1 MKKLL
6 SLLLLLALGLSC
18 CAFAAEDTLTG
29 VPQDEITA
37 QWGSPEKLLNYTVG
51 IWERDGQTLVAT
63 FVTDPETQQLLVQ
76 DYVILD
82 SERQLLAGTIPT
94 EDTLFHVYDV
104 VSSTAAA
111 EIPGVVDVGSDAE
124 IHAKITADGY
134 VVCWQRDGPNVFTDL
149 YLMVYDGVKGQEDG
163 LKTAYLAYVMA
174 QEDADVP
181 YTLDELLTY
190 FAPDAAEMPEVS
202 AHEAVQ
208 QVDLKQLPDEKKNIA
223 ALRECFPNA
232 GASAEDAEDYPY
244 LVYSLADGSRLFV
257 FYALDDGTMT
267 MLVLLTARRDAAD
280 FAALAEGTH
289 TYQEVLMLD
298 ANEQEFMFSGRG
310 LVTEH
315 CASDGTYW
323 QIWYLPDKEGGWSV
337 ESVEQ
342 MQRDKL
348 VTLLRYISSEDMP
361 EV

>member
-1 MKKLL
+1 MRKLL
-6 SLLLLLALGLSC
+6 CLLLLLVLGLSC

-51 IWERDGQTLVAT
+51 IWKRDGQTLVAT
-63 FVTDPETQQLLVQ
+63 FAADMETQQLLVQ

-82 SERQLLAGTIPT
+82 SERQLLAGTIPA

-134 VVCWQRDGPNVFTDL
+134 VVCWQRDCPNIFTDL
-149 YLMVYDGVKGQEDG
+149 YLTVYDGVKGQEDG
-163 LKTAYLAYVMA
+163 LKTAYVMA

-190 FAPDAAEMPEVS
+190 FAPDAAEMAEVS

-223 ALRECFPNA
+223 ALRECFPNV

-244 LVYSLADGSRLFV
+244 LVYSLADGSRLLV

-289 TYQEVLMLD
+289 TYQEVLTLD

>member
-6 SLLLLLALGLSC
+6 SLFLLLTLALSC
-18 CAFAAEDTLTG
+18 FAFASAEDTLVG
-29 VPQDEITA
+29 VPQDEISA
-37 QWGSPEKLLNYTVG
+37 QWGEPDKLWNHTVG
-51 IWERDGQTLVAT
+51 VWKHDGQTLVAT
-63 FVTDPETQQLLVQ
+63 FTADGVQ

-82 SERQLLAGTIPT
+82 DNRQLLAGTIPT

-111 EIPGVVDVGSDAE
+111 EIPGVVDVGSGAE
-124 IHAKITADGY
+124 IHAKITTDGY
-134 VVCWQRDGPNVFTDL
+134 VVCWQRDCPNIFADW
-149 YLMVYDGVKGQEDG
+149 YLTVYDGVKAQEDG

-190 FAPDAAEMPEVS
+190 FAPDAAEMAEAS

-244 LVYSLADGSRLFV
+244 LVYALADGSRLFV
-257 FYALDDGTMT
+257 FYAPNDGTMT
-267 MLVLLTARRDAAD
+267 MLVLLTVRRDAAD

-289 TYQEVLMLD
+289 TYQEVLTLD

-323 QIWYLPDKEGGWSV
+323 QIWYLPDKEGEWSV

-348 VTLLRYISSEDMP
+348 VTLLRYISPEDMP
-361 EV
+361 EA

>member
-1 MKKLL
+1 MRKLL
-6 SLLLLLALGLSC
+6 CLLLLLVLGLSC

-51 IWERDGQTLVAT
+51 IWKRDGQTLVAT
-63 FVTDPETQQLLVQ
+63 FAADMETQQLLVQ

-134 VVCWQRDGPNVFTDL
+134 VVCWQRDCPNVFTDL
-149 YLMVYDGVKGQEDG
+149 YLTVYDGVKGQEDG
-163 LKTAYLAYVMA
+163 LKTAYVMA

-190 FAPDAAEMPEVS
+190 FAPDAAEMAEVS

-232 GASAEDAEDYPY
+232 GASAEEAEDYPY
-244 LVYSLADGSRLFV
+244 LVYSLADGSRLLV

-289 TYQEVLMLD
+289 TYQEVLTLD

>member
-51 IWERDGQTLVAT
+51 IWKRDGQTLVAT

-104 VSSTAAA
+104 VSSTVAA

-149 YLMVYDGVKGQEDG
+149 YLTVYDGVKGQEDG
-163 LKTAYLAYVMA
+163 RKTAYLTYVM
-174 QEDADVP
+174 
-181 YTLDELLTY
+181 T
-190 FAPDAAEMPEVS
+190 
-202 AHEAVQ
+202 
-208 QVDLKQLPDEKKNIA
+208 
-223 ALRECFPNA
+223 
-232 GASAEDAEDYPY
+232 
-244 LVYSLADGSRLFV
+244 
-257 FYALDDGTMT
+257 
-267 MLVLLTARRDAAD
+267 
-280 FAALAEGTH
+280 
-289 TYQEVLMLD
+289 
-298 ANEQEFMFSGRG
+298 
-310 LVTEH
+310 
-315 CASDGTYW
+315 
-323 QIWYLPDKEGGWSV
+323 KE
-337 ESVEQ
+337 E
-342 MQRDKL
+342 
-348 VTLLRYISSEDMP
+348 
-361 EV
+361 

>member
-1 MKKLL
+1 MRKLL
-6 SLLLLLALGLSC
+6 CLLLLLVLGLSC

-51 IWERDGQTLVAT
+51 IWKRDGQTLVAT
-63 FVTDPETQQLLVQ
+63 FAADMETQQLLVQ

-82 SERQLLAGTIPT
+82 SERQLLAGTIPA

-134 VVCWQRDGPNVFTDL
+134 VVCWQRDCPNVFTDL
-149 YLMVYDGVKGQEDG
+149 YLTAYDGVKGQEDG
-163 LKTAYLAYVMA
+163 LKTAYVMA

-190 FAPDAAEMPEVS
+190 FAPDAAEMAEVS

-232 GASAEDAEDYPY
+232 GASAEEAEDYPY
-244 LVYSLADGSRLFV
+244 LVYSLADGSRLLV

-289 TYQEVLMLD
+289 TYQEVLTLD

>member
-51 IWERDGQTLVAT
+51 IWKRDGQTLVAT

-111 EIPGVVDVGSDAE
+111 EIPGVVDVGSGAE

-134 VVCWQRDGPNVFTDL
+134 VVCWQRDCPNVFTDL
-149 YLMVYDGVKGQEDG
+149 YLTVYDGVKGQEDG

-190 FAPDAAEMPEVS
+190 FAPDAAEMAEVS

-208 QVDLKQLPDEKKNIA
+208 QVDFEAAAGREEEHRRASRMFPECRGFGGGCGRLSVSGLFARGRQPPVRVLRPGRWHDDDACAADGAPGCGGFRSAGGGYAYISRGADAGCKRTRVHVFGA
-223 ALRECFPNA
+223 RAGYGALRVRR
-232 GASAEDAEDYPY
+232 D
-244 LVYSLADGSRLFV
+244 VLAD
-257 FYALDDGTMT
+257 
-267 MLVLLTARRDAAD
+267 LV
-280 FAALAEGTH
+280 
-289 TYQEVLMLD
+289 
-298 ANEQEFMFSGRG
+298 S
-310 LVTEH
+310 
-315 CASDGTYW
+315 
-323 QIWYLPDKEGGWSV
+323 P
-337 ESVEQ
+337 
-342 MQRDKL
+342 
-348 VTLLRYISSEDMP
+348 
-361 EV
+361 

>member
-1 MKKLL
+1 M
-6 SLLLLLALGLSC
+6 SSFSGLPHC
-18 CAFAAEDTLTG
+18 
-29 VPQDEITA
+29 
-37 QWGSPEKLLNYTVG
+37 
-51 IWERDGQTLVAT
+51 
-63 FVTDPETQQLLVQ
+63 
-76 DYVILD
+76 
-82 SERQLLAGTIPT
+82 
-94 EDTLFHVYDV
+94 
-104 VSSTAAA
+104 
-111 EIPGVVDVGSDAE
+111 AE

-134 VVCWQRDGPNVFTDL
+134 VVCWQRDCPNVFTDL
-149 YLMVYDGVKGQEDG
+149 YLTVYDGVKGQEDG

-190 FAPDAAEMPEVS
+190 FAPDAAEMAEVS

-289 TYQEVLMLD
+289 TYQEVLTLD

-348 VTLLRYISSEDMP
+348 VTLLRYISPEDMP

>member
-1 MKKLL
+1 MRKLL

-51 IWERDGQTLVAT
+51 IWKRDGQTLAAT

-111 EIPGVVDVGSDAE
+111 EIPGVVDVGSGAE

-134 VVCWQRDGPNVFTDL
+134 VVCWQRDCPNIFTDL
-149 YLMVYDGVKGQEDG
+149 YLTVYDGVKGQEDG

-190 FAPDAAEMPEVS
+190 FAPDAAEMAEVS

-257 FYALDDGTMT
+257 FYAPDDGTMT

-289 TYQEVLMLD
+289 TYQEVLTLD
-298 ANEQEFMFSGRG
+298 ANVQGNALGRG
-310 LVTEH
+310 VATEH

-323 QIWYLPDKEGGWSV
+323 QIWYRPDKEGWPV
-337 ESVEQ
+337 ESVTQ
-342 MQRDKL
+342 MQRDEL
-348 VTLLRYISSEDMP
+348 MTILRYISPEDMP
-361 EV
+361 EA

>member
-51 IWERDGQTLVAT
+51 IWKRDGQTLVAT

-104 VSSTAAA
+104 VSSTVAA
-111 EIPGVVDVGSDAE
+111 EIPGVVDVGSGAE

-134 VVCWQRDGPNVFTDL
+134 VVCWQRDCPNVFTDL
-149 YLMVYDGVKGQEDG
+149 FLTAYDGVKGQEDG

-208 QVDLKQLPDEKKNIA
+208 QVDLKQLPDERRTSPRFANVSRMQGLRRRMRKIIRIWSIRSRTA
-223 ALRECFPNA
+223 AACSCSTPW
-232 GASAEDAEDYPY
+232 
-244 LVYSLADGSRLFV
+244 
-257 FYALDDGTMT
+257 TM
-267 MLVLLTARRDAAD
+267 AR
-280 FAALAEGTH
+280 
-289 TYQEVLMLD
+289 
-298 ANEQEFMFSGRG
+298 
-310 LVTEH
+310 
-315 CASDGTYW
+315 
-323 QIWYLPDKEGGWSV
+323 
-337 ESVEQ
+337 
-342 MQRDKL
+342 
-348 VTLLRYISSEDMP
+348 
-361 EV
+361 

>member
-1 MKKLL
+1 M
-6 SLLLLLALGLSC
+6 
-18 CAFAAEDTLTG
+18 
-29 VPQDEITA
+29 
-37 QWGSPEKLLNYTVG
+37 
-51 IWERDGQTLVAT
+51 
-63 FVTDPETQQLLVQ
+63 
-76 DYVILD
+76 
-82 SERQLLAGTIPT
+82 
-94 EDTLFHVYDV
+94 
-104 VSSTAAA
+104 
-111 EIPGVVDVGSDAE
+111 
-124 IHAKITADGY
+124 
-134 VVCWQRDGPNVFTDL
+134 
-149 YLMVYDGVKGQEDG
+149 
-163 LKTAYLAYVMA
+163 
-174 QEDADVP
+174 P

-190 FAPDAAEMPEVS
+190 FAPDAAEMAEVS

-257 FYALDDGTMT
+257 FYAMDDGTMT

-289 TYQEVLMLD
+289 TYQEVLTLD

-348 VTLLRYISSEDMP
+348 VTLLRYISPEDMP